1 MYKKE
6 LPRVRPEEA
15 GISSRLLLELLQ
27 ELDGCGT
34 EMHGL
39 MIERH
44 GKVVL
49 EGWWA
54 PYDSATAHICHSMGK
69 SYVGTAVGLACTQGY
84 LHVGDKII
92 DLFAEEMEAFHI
104 LPSENMKKL
113 TIEHVLMMANGMTC
127 QPPSGEGLIRNYL
140 TSDFDH
146 EPGTKFLYHTTGSC
160 MLGAAVKKVTGKSV
174 RSYLTE
180 ELFDRIGLESDKLEW
195 MAFRKNQIHAAPGV
209 ASSTEN
215 NLRLGMLYLQN
226 GCWEGQQLIERE
238 WMQRAT
244 TRRIRTDVINREA
257 HLDDGAGYGYQL
269 WICPEKDT
277 FQFSGGHGQDVV
289 MSRPNDLVISIN
301 QAAGDRASRAVNESI
316 SKYLLKKDFS
326 AGPVPEDE
334 EGNRALCRY
343 LDSLQIAD
351 REKCNMQENM
361 DQWNG
366 IYRVVKGAFHIN
378 TELRPIDDVNVYTD
392 FYDHEHVDIK
402 EVSIYDKG
410 QMMELVFDDGTD
422 RTRIMAYLD
431 GKLRPV
437 YSKGAIPIYTQTVSA
452 ARMTGRD
459 LIVETKFL
467 QTCFW
472 TKLVFHHVKECK
484 YTVCVTKERLHE
496 DKPYIFMEAEL
507 EKWNQD

>member
-44 GKVVL
+44 GKVIL

-69 SYVGTAVGLACTQGY
+69 
-84 LHVGDKII
+84 
-92 DLFAEEMEAFHI
+92 
-104 LPSENMKKL
+104 
-113 TIEHVLMMANGMTC
+113 
-127 QPPSGEGLIRNYL
+127 
-140 TSDFDH
+140 
-146 EPGTKFLYHTTGSC
+146 
-160 MLGAAVKKVTGKSV
+160 
-174 RSYLTE
+174 
-180 ELFDRIGLESDKLEW
+180 
-195 MAFRKNQIHAAPGV
+195 
-209 ASSTEN
+209 
-215 NLRLGMLYLQN
+215 
-226 GCWEGQQLIERE
+226 
-238 WMQRAT
+238 
-244 TRRIRTDVINREA
+244 
-257 HLDDGAGYGYQL
+257 
-269 WICPEKDT
+269 
-277 FQFSGGHGQDVV
+277 QFSGGHGQDVV

-301 QAAGDRASRAVNESI
+301 QAAGDRASRAVNEII

-366 IYRVVKGAFHIN
+366 IFRVVKGAFHIN
-378 TELRPIDDVNVYTD
+378 TELRPVDDVNVYTD
-392 FYDHEHVDIK
+392 FYDHEDVDIK
-402 EVSIYDKG
+402 KVSIYDKG

-472 TKLVFHHVKECK
+472 TKLVFHHVKGCK

-496 DKPYIFMEAEL
+496 DKPYISMEAEL